1 MAKVVYYFRQW
12 RSPKFKAMKT
22 NHAFPFRGL
31 TAIAPLFAGACL
43 SAAPL
48 TWFPGPSLDSPRS
61 GAATTIASGGANL
74 LIGGDSSAV
83 QELAATNL
91 YWTYLLPFYGAAL
104 APGAVANGDTIIVY
118 GGSDKHSVRL

>member
-1 MAKVVYYFRQW
+1 
-12 RSPKFKAMKT
+12 MKT
-22 NHAFPFRGL
+22 DPVFPFRCL
-31 TAIAPLFAGACL
+31 TGIPPLFVGACL

-48 TWFPGPSLDSPRS
+48 TWFPGPTLDSPRS

-91 YWTYLLPFYGAAL
+91 YWTYLLPF
-104 APGAVANGDTIIVY
+104 
-118 GGSDKHSVRL
+118 